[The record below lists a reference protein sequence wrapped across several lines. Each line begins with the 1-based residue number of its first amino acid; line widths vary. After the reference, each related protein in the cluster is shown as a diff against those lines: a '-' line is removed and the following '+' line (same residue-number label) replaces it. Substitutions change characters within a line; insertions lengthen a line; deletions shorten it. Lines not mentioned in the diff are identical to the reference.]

1 MSMQTRFTRPERHD
15 RDDGAPGLGEL
26 GGAGLGTGEG
36 LALLRGLAELREAV
50 ALLDGEGTVLWV
62 SDALAAHCGDASG
75 LKGRSWLE
83 LLAHPR
89 AASSLAER
97 LCADGRLDREPVE
110 LRTRDGRELP
120 ARVSALPVGD
130 DAQPATLALLRV
142 DEAARPSSEEL
153 ERRIEELRALL
164 DCSPDGVVVVDA
176 ERCITYANR
185 AAAELM
191 GPSAERAVAE
201 RERLEHFVADGE
213 TLERI
218 GDALREGRTVRNEDV
233 EIRRCDGSTLHAAL
247 SAGLLRVGDG
257 RVLGAV
263 AYLRDVTE
271 QRHFQESLAHTN
283 AELEHYVD
291 AVSHDL
297 RSPLVSLLGFSRLL
311 REDYGDRLD
320 EKGRHFLERIDQAGR
335 TMEGLI
341 HDLLELSRI
350 GRCQVE
356 KGLVDPKPVLEQV
369 AAELKPRLDETGT
382 RLELPSDAPLLTCN
396 RTRLYQ
402 IFSNLIGNALDHMGK
417 VSAPRVRVQLR
428 SHEQVDEVVVEDNGR
443 GIPPEQQERI
453 FQIFK
458 SLGTRRDGGRG
469 TGIGL
474 AIVKRIAETHG
485 GDVHVESEPGHG
497 AAFRLLLPRG

>member
-1 MSMQTRFTRPERHD
+1 MSMQTRPTRVD
-15 RDDGAPGLGEL
+15 RRPDA
-26 GGAGLGTGEG
+26 ASLGTGEA
-36 LALLRGLAELREAV
+36 LALLRGLTELRESA
-50 ALLDGEGTVLWV
+50 ALLGGDGSILWV

-89 AASSLAER
+89 AATALAER
-97 LCADGRLDREPVE
+97 LCADGRLHHEPVA
-110 LRTRDGRELP
+110 LRTHDGRELP
-120 ARVSALPVGD
+120 ARVSAVPVGGD
-130 DAQPATLALLRV
+130 GEHATLALLRV
-142 DEAARPSSEEL
+142 DEAARPPSAEEL

-176 ERCITYANR
+176 DRRITYANR
-185 AAAELM
+185 AATELM
-191 GPSAERAVAE
+191 GPSAEGAIAE
-201 RERLEHFVADGE
+201 RERLERFVSDTE
-213 TLERI
+213 TMERLME
-218 GDALREGRTVRNEDV
+218 ALREGRPVRNEDV
-233 EIRRCDGSTLHAAL
+233 EIRRDDGSTVYASL
-247 SAGLLRVGDG
+247 SAGLLRVRDG

-271 QRHFQESLAHTN
+271 RRDFEENLAHTN

-297 RSPLVSLLGFSRLL
+297 RSPLVSVLGFSRLL
-311 REDYGDRLD
+311 REDYGDCLD

-350 GRCQVE
+350 GRCQVT
-356 KGLVDPKPVLEQV
+356 KSLVDPKPVLEQV
-369 AAELKPRLDETGT
+369 AAEMKPRLDETGT
-382 RLELPSDAPLLTCN
+382 CLELPDDAPLLTCN

-402 IFSNLIGNALDHMGK
+402 IFSNLIGNALDHMGA
-417 VSAPRVRVQLR
+417 VSAPTVRVEIQR
-428 SHEQVDEVVVEDNGR
+428 REEVDEVVVADNGR

-458 SLGTRRDGGRG
+458 SLGTRRDGRRG

-485 GDVHVESEPGHG
+485 GRVRVESEPGRG
-497 AAFRLLLPRG
+497 ASFRLSLPRG